1 MYPHTKRSAFF
12 LSLDPPK
19 AVSFNLTIPT
29 STVDP
34 ISAPPLSRTVP
45 PPSISIVPL
54 DQLTAL
60 GTALFTQ
67 QQQKNKKSDEFIVT
81 KSNTKIPP
89 GKLRVFRACLCM

>member
-1 MYPHTKRSAFF
+1 MLCVF
-12 LSLDPPK
+12 LSPPGIDPPK
-19 AVSFNLTIPT
+19 SVSFNLTIPT

-67 QQQKNKKSDEFIVT
+67 QQQRTKKEETVVT
-81 KSNTKIPP
+81 KTNAKIPT
-89 GKLRVFRACLCM
+89 GKIACV